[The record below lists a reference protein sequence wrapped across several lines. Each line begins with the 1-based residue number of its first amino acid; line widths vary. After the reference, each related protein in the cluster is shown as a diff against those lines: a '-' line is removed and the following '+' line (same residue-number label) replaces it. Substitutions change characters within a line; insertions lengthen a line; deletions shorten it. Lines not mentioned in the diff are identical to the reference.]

1 MVKHL
6 VDGFKYYIYI
16 LQYVDLY
23 YQYMF
28 FFFKYLQIIHTLPSI
43 SGGSELQSSRQC
55 ETTHQGG
62 IDGAIA
68 AVSPSRRS
76 SDLPVLL
83 DIQYCS
89 TVPTLR
95 QNHFGLTTMHKYE

>member
-1 MVKHL
+1 MTNPTCQMQL
-6 VDGFKYYIYI
+6 C
-16 LQYVDLY
+16 
-23 YQYMF
+23 
-28 FFFKYLQIIHTLPSI
+28 I

-95 QNHFGLTTMHKYE
+95 QNHFGLTTMHKYEYNI

>member
-1 MVKHL
+1 ML
-6 VDGFKYYIYI
+6 IYI
-16 LQYVDLY
+16 TNTR
-23 YQYMF
+23 F
-28 FFFKYLQIIHTLPSI
+28 FLQISSNYSYMTNPTCQMQLCI

-95 QNHFGLTTMHKYE
+95 QNHFGLTIMHKYEYNI